1 MDSSGRGTTK
11 VGWAWG
17 RLWPH
22 TKRLFPTPQLALG
35 AALVNVQIPLLLG
48 QLVEIV
54 AKYTRDHV
62 GSFLTESRNL
72 STHLLILYGIQG
84 LLTFGYLVLLSRIG
98 ERMAVDMRRA
108 LFSNLLRQD
117 IAFFDAKKTGQL
129 VSRLTT
135 DVQEF
140 KSSFKLVI
148 SQVSAL
154 GPPVHTHMHTH
165 TQTCSPVQYTGP
177 ALSHPAGGLQPRLT
191 PK

>member
-1 MDSSGRGTTK
+1 MDSSGRGTAK

-72 STHLLILYGIQG
+72 STHLLILYGIQVQQEG
-84 LLTFGYLVLLSRIG
+84 GPGGTERSRLG
-98 ERMAVDMRRA
+98 TAECWASPSGTADLRVPGAAVPHRRA
-108 LFSNLLRQD
+108 HGRGHAEGSLQQP
-117 IAFFDAKKTGQL
+117 APVPPATGC
-129 VSRLTT
+129 R
-135 DVQEF
+135 VQ
-140 KSSFKLVI
+140 
-148 SQVSAL
+148 
-154 GPPVHTHMHTH
+154 
-165 TQTCSPVQYTGP
+165 
-177 ALSHPAGGLQPRLT
+177 GGD
-191 PK
+191 